1 MTRRRP
7 PLGDLHAFEAAA
19 RHLSFTSAA
28 AELCVTQG
36 AVSQRIRKLEEML
49 GFRLFSRLPRELSLT
64 TEGKILSAA
73 VGNSL
78 SLIDDALAGIFSQDG
93 PNNKILLT
101 VSVAPSFA
109 GQWLVPRLIRFRQ
122 RCPELEICLEADAS
136 HADFS
141 TGQVDLA
148 IRFGRGAYPGLT
160 TSLLMHDE
168 VFPVCSPSYLTA
180 GMRLEHPSDLLHA
193 VLLHDAT
200 AEADGSGEDW
210 RHWFR
215 SAGLTI
221 ARLDGPRFKPG
232 QLALQAASAGLGM
245 ALGRASIVGDDFSAG
260 RLVRPIDHAVPTAF
274 WSYLVHQRQHV
285 SPHLATF
292 ITWLRQEVDLWRP
305 AFRNRIPDVMTQGIS
320 FVPARTA

>member
-36 AVSQRIRKLEEML
+36 AVSQRIRKLEELL

-64 TEGKILSAA
+64 TEGKILSSA

-78 SLIDDALAGIFSQDG
+78 SLIDDALAGIFGQDA
-93 PNNKILLT
+93 PDCRAVLT

-109 GQWLVPRLIRFRQ
+109 SQWLVPRLSRFRQ

-148 IRFGRGAYPGLT
+148 IRFGRGVYPGLT

-168 VFPVCSPSYLTA
+168 VFPVCSPSLLA
-180 GMRLEHPSDLLHA
+180 AAEHFEHPSDLLHA

-210 RHWFR
+210 HHWFL
-215 SAGLTI
+215 SAGLTVT
-221 ARLDGPRFKPG
+221 RPDGPRFKPG
-232 QLALQAASAGLGM
+232 QLALQAASAGLGV
-245 ALGRASIVGDDFSAG
+245 ALGRASIVSDDLSAG
-260 RLVRPIDHAVPTAF
+260 RLIRPIDHAVPTAF
-274 WSYLVHQRQHV
+274 SYYLVHQRQHV

-305 AFRNRIPDVMTQGIS
+305 VFRNRIPDAMTQGIS
-320 FVPARTA
+320 FVSAQTA